1 MGYGSKV
8 EIMKDKFRE
17 GVW

>member
-1 MGYGSKV
+1 V